1 MAIEESTT
9 PETGARGRRQDHRHF
24 PDGFNSRAREELMRD
39 ATPVTT
45 RPFLPSS
52 SPLRRSASAIRHGR
66 NQRQNAKKNPDPNTN
81 YYEVL
86 TNSED
91 EITRAFSAID
101 LEKEAE
107 QIIAQ
112 QTERMKTRSNVL
124 RAFTASISACAKK
137 FDGGYASAVA
147 HEFIGPLLHYCNRF
161 LQTGEAIGSANVL
174 LQPKPQTSKT
184 AEAKPPPMNQ
194 NPRRKAASFADVTKT
209 ASSQAPGDVRI
220 APTRRQPVATSN
232 HTDRRILLRLKDG
245 SSFFEK
251 NSYQIRLALNERLAL
266 NTQDIQ
272 DIKPT
277 NTGWALLARNEEIQ
291 KKILDLQ
298 EEWGPSVDLDTAEKQ
313 VTWYTYLIKDFPSEL
328 RSYDDSVLDF
338 EKIIS
343 EEIIAQTGQKPVQWR
358 RSSRPSHDPTK
369 TTLVISFDKPVH
381 ANFRLLGLGAYSF
394 RLTKPKRLTQCQNC
408 WLFHPPVRC
417 TAKKTCRTCGISD
430 NDHDTENCH
439 ATPKCANCYGPHHAD
454 SEQCY
459 ARPKKVGNVFQ
470 KLSKSQKMHAREL
483 GLNDYRRRNT
493 EPILSTSSSPPAH
506 NDEPMEIT
514 PAAEDDIEMSYTD
527 ANTTTASP
535 QTELPPLAR
544 RECNEE
550 DSDGVMEETVDEQPT
565 SNVELTKEGEGKETE
580 EAEEEVEERAVGEVE
595 QVAEEQVEDPDETEE
610 EVEDNSRDD
619 GNHAAKEAEE
629 EAQQD
634 GGNSER
640 SENNSGGDQT
650 NARGQAQPSVTQP
663 VAETQPS
670 TTITRS
676 AIRGRTTN
684 IPATTIKKRFLTTY
698 AARRIIP
705 SDDTNLSSDGP
716 TGDNI
721 MVAPTL
727 RHSPPSSPPLENR
740 RRDESPPK
748 RLRARA
754 SK

>member
-1 MAIEESTT
+1 
-9 PETGARGRRQDHRHF
+9 
-24 PDGFNSRAREELMRD
+24 
-39 ATPVTT
+39 
-45 RPFLPSS
+45 
-52 SPLRRSASAIRHGR
+52 
-66 NQRQNAKKNPDPNTN
+66 
-81 YYEVL
+81 
-86 TNSED
+86 
-91 EITRAFSAID
+91 
-101 LEKEAE
+101 
-107 QIIAQ
+107 
-112 QTERMKTRSNVL
+112 
-124 RAFTASISACAKK
+124 
-137 FDGGYASAVA
+137 
-147 HEFIGPLLHYCNRF
+147 
-161 LQTGEAIGSANVL
+161 
-174 LQPKPQTSKT
+174 
-184 AEAKPPPMNQ
+184 
-194 NPRRKAASFADVTKT
+194 
-209 ASSQAPGDVRI
+209 
-220 APTRRQPVATSN
+220 
-232 HTDRRILLRLKDG
+232 
-245 SSFFEK
+245 
-251 NSYQIRLALNERLAL
+251 
-266 NTQDIQ
+266 
-272 DIKPT
+272 
-277 NTGWALLARNEEIQ
+277 
-291 KKILDLQ
+291 
-298 EEWGPSVDLDTAEKQ
+298 
-313 VTWYTYLIKDFPSEL
+313 
-328 RSYDDSVLDF
+328 
-338 EKIIS
+338 
-343 EEIIAQTGQKPVQWR
+343 
-358 RSSRPSHDPTK
+358 
-369 TTLVISFDKPVH
+369 
-381 ANFRLLGLGAYSF
+381 
-394 RLTKPKRLTQCQNC
+394 
-408 WLFHPPVRC
+408 
-417 TAKKTCRTCGISD
+417 
-430 NDHDTENCH
+430 
-439 ATPKCANCYGPHHAD
+439 
-454 SEQCY
+454 
-459 ARPKKVGNVFQ
+459 
-470 KLSKSQKMHAREL
+470 MHAREL

-493 EPILSTSSSPPAH
+493 EPTLPTSSSPPAH

-527 ANTTTASP
+527 TNTTTASP

-634 GGNSER
+634 GGNPER

-670 TTITRS
+670 PTITRS

-748 RLRARA
+748 RLRART